1 MTNTKYTWHKTCHCK
16 MCNMMRTHEHR
27 NYNERKLRRR
37 TKIALRTMDLE
48 DISFGPITSPYV
60 A

>member
-1 MTNTKYTWHKTCHCK
+1 
-16 MCNMMRTHEHR
+16 MMRTHEHK